1 MAKVIPPSRRA
12 GEGKCELSK
21 SIPDPARGGPLSGS
35 FGGVGADK
43 LGLMYRFPGLPLLA
57 ACALFSTAAAP
68 TQVPQPTPE
77 QRPPATPT
85 LPMVRTELVQ
95 LDVTVADKDGRN
107 VSGLTA
113 RDFVLLEDGRPQALS
128 HFAIGG
134 RPGIEVSEPVASPAP
149 AAPAAALAAPPP
161 PPQAAPRGRHLV
173 LLVDDL
179 HTAPANLPQAQEA
192 MRRFV
197 REQIASDDR
206 VAVVT
211 SSGSGGVFQDFTS
224 DSDALAHAISR
235 LRSRYEPVEALGRPY
250 LSEHQ
255 AELIDRGDVEALRVA
270 TEELLQIDDY
280 MGEELAKTQAY
291 NQARRMVV
299 EMTQRSGR
307 ALAVIESVVRGLS
320 PITGRKVVVLA
331 SDGFLIGLGAL
342 ETSAYDVR
350 KITDAATRA
359 GVVLYSLDTRGLV
372 AEPPGGAASFQGPGV
387 LRAPGVRANLQARSV
402 EAMRQ
407 GINALAVDTGGFLV
421 KNSNDLDQGLGRI
434 LRDNETYYLLAYEPT
449 NSARDGRFRKI
460 QVRLRARPELKVRTR
475 SGYFAPDDRK
485 AASGPDLDSDP
496 EARREREIAQAL
508 GSLFPLQDVPLRL
521 AADFIV
527 LPPQGSQAVLK
538 IHAELKNVPFE
549 RKDDR
554 YRADLE
560 IAGAVYDETGN
571 LVGDVA
577 GERAALN
584 LTAES
589 YVKTVAEGLT
599 LQKSVPLP
607 PGLYQVRLAAREAS
621 RSLLGSVSQ
630 WVEIP
635 DVEARPLTLS
645 SVFLLA
651 DMPVEAG
658 PAAESTE
665 QARSV
670 PQRAVADVQVDKTF
684 GPGQGMHYS
693 VHVYTKAAAGGVVV
707 LQAQIWQGKRLI
719 GVTPKHE
726 LAEAPEGRRFSERIA
741 LEAFPPGEYELRV
754 LANGPATGQK
764 AERRV
769 SFRVVS

>member
-1 MAKVIPPSRRA
+1 MIRS
-12 GEGKCELSK
+12 S
-21 SIPDPARGGPLSGS
+21 PLL
-35 FGGVGADK
+35 
-43 LGLMYRFPGLPLLA
+43 LGLALLSA
-57 ACALFSTAAAP
+57 GAAP
-68 TQVPQPTPE
+68 SQVPQPAPD

-85 LPMVRTELVQ
+85 LPVVRTELVQ
-95 LDVTVADKDGRN
+95 LDVTVAGKDGRN
-107 VSGLTA
+107 VTGLTA
-113 RDFVLLEDGRPQALS
+113 RDFVLQEDGRPQALS
-128 HFAIGG
+128 HFAVGG
-134 RPGIEVSEPVASPAP
+134 RPGVETSEPVAAP
-149 AAPAAALAAPPP
+149 AAPAAAPATPPP
-161 PPQAAPRGRHLV
+161 PPPAAPRGRHLV

-206 VAVVT
+206 VAIVST
-211 SSGSGGVFQDFTS
+211 SGSGGVFQDFTS
-224 DSDALAHAISR
+224 DSDALVRAISR
-235 LRSRYEPVEALGRPY
+235 LRSRYEPVEALGRPH
-250 LSEHQ
+250 LTEHQ
-255 AELIDRGDVEALRVA
+255 AELIDRGDVEALQVA

-280 MGEELAKTQAY
+280 MGEEFAKTQAY

-307 ALAVIESVVRGLS
+307 ALAVIESVVRGLAPLS
-320 PITGRKVVVLA
+320 GRKVVVLA
-331 SDGFLIGLGAL
+331 SDGFLIGLGGAL

-350 KITDAATRA
+350 RITDAATRS
-359 GVVLYSLDTRGLV
+359 GVVLYALDTRGLV
-372 AEPPGGAASFQGPGV
+372 AEPPGGDASFRGAGV
-387 LRAPGVRANLQARSV
+387 LRAPGARANLQTRSV

-407 GINALAVDTGGFLV
+407 GMNALAVDTGGFLV
-421 KNSNDLDQGLGRI
+421 KNSNDIGQGLGRI
-434 LRDNETYYLLAYEPT
+434 LRDNETYYLLAYEPANT
-449 NSARDGRFRKI
+449 TRDGQFRKI
-460 QVRLRARPELKVRTR
+460 QVRLRGRPELKVRTR

-485 AASGPDLDSDP
+485 AASGPNLDSDP

-521 AADFIV
+521 AADFIA

-538 IHAELKNVPFE
+538 IHVELKNVPFE
-549 RKDDR
+549 HEDDR

-560 IAGAVYDETGN
+560 IAGAVYDETGT

-589 YVKTVAEGLT
+589 YVRTVAEGLT

-621 RSLLGSVSQ
+621 RSLLGSVSR

-635 DVEARPLTLS
+635 DVDARPLTLS

-651 DMPVEAG
+651 DMLVEAG
-658 PAAESTE
+658 PAPESTE
-665 QARSV
+665 QAKSV
-670 PQRAVADVQVDKTF
+670 PERAVADVQIDKSF
-684 GPGQGMHYS
+684 GPGQGLHYA
-693 VHVYTKAAAGGVVV
+693 VHVYTPSTAPPGPVT

-726 LAEAPEGRRFSERIA
+726 LADAPVGRRWSERIA
-741 LEAFPPGEYELRV
+741 LEAFAPGDYELRV
-754 LANGPATGQK
+754 VATGSAPAQK

-769 SFRVVS
+769 SFRVES

>member
-1 MAKVIPPSRRA
+1 V
-12 GEGKCELSK
+12 
-21 SIPDPARGGPLSGS
+21 
-35 FGGVGADK
+35 
-43 LGLMYRFPGLPLLA
+43 
-57 ACALFSTAAAP
+57 
-68 TQVPQPTPE
+68 
-77 QRPPATPT
+77 
-85 LPMVRTELVQ
+85 VRTELVQ

-107 VSGLTA
+107 VAGLTA

-128 HFAIGG
+128 HFATGG
-134 RPGIEVSEPVASPAP
+134 RPGVDTSEPESVAAPAP
-149 AAPAAALAAPPP
+149 AAPAATPVTPPP
-161 PPQAAPRGRHLV
+161 LPPAAPRGRHVV

-179 HTAPANLPQAQEA
+179 HTAAANLPQAQEA

-197 REQIASDDR
+197 REQIAAEDR
-206 VAVVT
+206 VAIVST
-211 SSGSGGVFQDFTS
+211 SGSGGVFQDFTS
-224 DSDALAHAISR
+224 DPEALVRAIAR

-250 LSEHQ
+250 LTEHQ

-280 MGEELAKTQAY
+280 LGEDLAKTQAY

-307 ALAVIESVVRGLS
+307 ALAVIESVVRGLA
-320 PITGRKVVVLA
+320 PLTGRKVVVLA
-331 SDGFLIGLGAL
+331 SDGFLIGLGSL

-359 GVVLYSLDTRGLV
+359 GVVLYSLDTRGLL

-387 LRAPGVRANLQARSV
+387 LRAPGARVSLQARSV
-402 EAMRQ
+402 EALRQ
-407 GINALAVDTGGFLV
+407 GLNALAADTGGFLV

-449 NSARDGRFRKI
+449 NTARDGRFRKI
-460 QVRLRARPELKVRTR
+460 QVRLRGRPELKVRTR

-485 AASGPDLDSDP
+485 ASGPDPVSDP

-508 GSLFPLQDVPLRL
+508 GSLFPLTDVPLRL
-521 AADFIV
+521 AADFIA
-527 LPPQGSQAVLK
+527 LPPQGPQAVLK
-538 IHAELKNVPFE
+538 IHADLRNVPFE
-549 RKDDR
+549 RQDER

-560 IAGAVYDETGN
+560 FAGAVYDEAGN
-571 LVGDVA
+571 LVGEVA

-589 YVKTVAEGLT
+589 YVRTVADGVT
-599 LQKSVPLP
+599 LQKSVPLA

-621 RSLLGSVSQ
+621 RSLLGSVSR

-635 DVEARPLTLS
+635 DVEAQPLTLS

-651 DMPVEAG
+651 DIPVPLE
-658 PAAESTE
+658 PSSESRE
-665 QARSV
+665 QATSV
-670 PQRAVADVQVDKTF
+670 PERAVADVQIDKTF
-684 GPGQGMHYS
+684 GPGQGMHYAL
-693 VHVYTKAAAGGVVV
+693 HVYTSATAAAEPVT

-726 LAEAPEGRRFSERIA
+726 LAAAPEGRRWSERIA
-741 LEAFPPGEYELRV
+741 LEGFPPGDYELRV
-754 LANGPATGQK
+754 VANGSSAEQK

-769 SFRVVS
+769 SFRVES

>member
-1 MAKVIPPSRRA
+1 MLRS
-12 GEGKCELSK
+12 S
-21 SIPDPARGGPLSGS
+21 
-35 FGGVGADK
+35 
-43 LGLMYRFPGLPLLA
+43 PLLLCLA
-57 ACALFSTAAAP
+57 SLSAGAAP
-68 TQVPQPTPE
+68 SQVAQPAPD

-85 LPMVRTELVQ
+85 LPVVRTELVQ
-95 LDVTVADKDGRN
+95 LDVTVADQDGRN

-134 RPGIEVSEPVASPAP
+134 RPGLET
-149 AAPAAALAAPPP
+149 AAPAATAPSAPTASAAPAPAPP
-161 PPQAAPRGRHLV
+161 HPPAAPRGRHLV

-179 HTAPANLPQAQEA
+179 HTAPATLPQAQEA

-197 REQIASDDR
+197 REQIAADDR
-206 VAVVT
+206 VAVVST
-211 SSGSGGVFQDFTS
+211 SGSGGVFQDFTS
-224 DSDALAHAISR
+224 DSNALLRAISR

-280 MGEELAKTQAY
+280 LGEDMAKTQAY

-299 EMTQRSGR
+299 EITQRSSR
-307 ALAVIESVVRGLS
+307 ALAVIESVVRGLA
-320 PITGRKVVVLA
+320 PVAGRKVVVLA
-331 SDGFLIGLGAL
+331 SDGFLVGLGSL

-387 LRAPGVRANLQARSV
+387 LRAPGARASLQARSI
-402 EAMRQ
+402 EALRQ
-407 GINALAVDTGGFLV
+407 GLNALAADTGGFLV

-434 LRDNETYYLLAYEPT
+434 LRDNESYYLLAYEPS

-460 QVRLRARPELKVRTR
+460 QVRLRARPELKLRTR

-485 AASGPDLDSDP
+485 AASGPDLDSEP

-521 AADFIV
+521 AADFIA
-527 LPPQGSQAVLK
+527 LPPQGSQVVLK
-538 IHAELKNVPFE
+538 IHVELSNVPFE

-560 IAGAVYDETGN
+560 IAGAVYDESGK

-577 GERAALN
+577 GERAALS

-589 YVKTVAEGLT
+589 YVRTVAEGLT
-599 LQKSVPLP
+599 LQKSVPLA

-621 RSLLGSVSQ
+621 RSLLGSISQ

-635 DVEARPLTLS
+635 DVDARPLTLS

-651 DMPVEAG
+651 DVPLESAPGASGV
-658 PAAESTE
+658 PAAEGAAKVAE
-665 QARSV
+665 
-670 PQRAVADVQVDKTF
+670 RAVVDVQIDKVF
-684 GPGQGMHYS
+684 GPGQGLHYA
-693 VHVYTKAAAGGVVV
+693 VHVYTPAAAVAGAVT
-707 LQAQIWQGKRLI
+707 LQAQIWQGKKLI

-726 LAEAPEGRRFSERIA
+726 LADAPEGRRWSERIA
-741 LEAFPPGEYELRV
+741 LEAFPPGDYELRV
-754 LANGPATGQK
+754 VAAGPASGQK

-769 SFRVVS
+769 AFRVED

>member
-1 MAKVIPPSRRA
+1 M
-12 GEGKCELSK
+12 
-21 SIPDPARGGPLSGS
+21 GPL
-35 FGGVGADK
+35 VDK
-43 LGLMYRFPGLPLLA
+43 LGRMHRFSRLPVLA
-57 ACALFSTAAAP
+57 ACALLSAAAAP
-68 TQVPQPTPE
+68 SHVPQVSPE
-77 QRPPATPT
+77 QRPPAT
-85 LPMVRTELVQ
+85 LPAVRTELVQ
-95 LDVTVADKDGRN
+95 LDVTVSDKDGRN

-113 RDFVLLEDGRPQALS
+113 SDFVLIEDGRPQALS
-128 HFAIGG
+128 HFATGG
-134 RPGIEVSEPVASPAP
+134 RPGVEAAAPAAAPAVP
-149 AAPAAALAAPPP
+149 AAPAATPVAPPP
-161 PPQAAPRGRHLV
+161 PPAAPRGRHLV

-197 REQIASDDR
+197 REQIAGDDR

-211 SSGSGGVFQDFTS
+211 TSGSGGVFQDFTS
-224 DSDALAHAISR
+224 DSEALVRAISR
-235 LRSRYEPVEALGRPY
+235 VRSRYEPVEALGRPY

-280 MGEELAKTQAY
+280 LGEELAKTQAY

-299 EMTQRSGR
+299 EMTQRSRR
-307 ALAVIESVVRGLS
+307 ALAVIESVVRGLA

-387 LRAPGVRANLQARSV
+387 LRAPGARANLQARSI

-434 LRDNETYYLLAYEPT
+434 LRDNESYYLLAYEPT
-449 NSARDGRFRKI
+449 NTSRDGRFRKI
-460 QVRLRARPELKVRTR
+460 QVRLRTRPDLKVRTR
-475 SGYFAPDDRK
+475 SGYFAPDERK
-485 AASGPDLDSDP
+485 AGGPDPDADP

-508 GSLFPLQDVPLRL
+508 GSLFPLQDLPVRL
-521 AADFIV
+521 SADFIS

-538 IHAELKNVPFE
+538 IHVGLKNVPFE

-554 YRADLE
+554 YRADVE
-560 IAGAVYDETGN
+560 IAGAIYDESGN

-577 GERAALN
+577 GERAALS

-630 WVEIP
+630 WLEIP

-651 DMPVEAG
+651 DIPVEAG
-658 PAAESTE
+658 PAPESTE
-665 QARSV
+665 QAEGAPR
-670 PQRAVADVQVDKTF
+670 RAVADVQVEKTF
-684 GPGQGMHYS
+684 GPGQGLHYA
-693 VHVYTKAAAGGVVV
+693 VHAYTPATAVPGTVT
-707 LQAQIWQGKRLI
+707 LQAQIWQGQKLI

-726 LAEAPEGRRFSERIA
+726 LVDTPEGRRFSERIA
-741 LEAFPPGEYELRV
+741 LEAFRPGDYELRV
-754 LANGPATGQK
+754 VATGSAPGQK

-769 SFRVVS
+769 GFRVVE

>member
-1 MAKVIPPSRRA
+1 MRRSTRVA
-12 GEGKCELSK
+12 
-21 SIPDPARGGPLSGS
+21 AASGV
-35 FGGVGADK
+35 F
-43 LGLMYRFPGLPLLA
+43 LLLA
-57 ACALFSTAAAP
+57 AAATRPSPILQAP
-68 TQVPQPTPE
+68 PGQQ
-77 QRPPATPT
+77 PATPT
-85 LPMVRTELVQ
+85 LPVVRTELVQ

-107 VSGLTA
+107 VSGLTV

-134 RPGIEVSEPVASPAP
+134 RPSVETSGPMAAPVP
-149 AAPAAALAAPPP
+149 AAPGAAPAPPP
-161 PPQAAPRGRHLV
+161 PPAAPRGRHIV

-197 REQIASDDR
+197 REQIAADDK
-206 VAVVT
+206 VAVVST
-211 SSGSGGVFQDFTS
+211 SGSGGVFQDFTS
-224 DSDALAHAISR
+224 DAQALVRAISR

-255 AELIDRGDVEALRVA
+255 AELIDRGDAEALRVA

-280 MGEELAKTQAY
+280 LGEELAKTQAY
-291 NQARRMVV
+291 NQARRMVF
-299 EMTQRSGR
+299 EITQRSGR
-307 ALAVIESVVRGLS
+307 ALAVIESVVRGLA

-331 SDGFLIGLGAL
+331 SDGFLIGLGSL

-387 LRAPGVRANLQARSV
+387 LRAPGARANLQARSI

-407 GINALAVDTGGFLV
+407 GIGALAVDTGGLLV

-434 LRDNETYYLLAYEPT
+434 LRDNESYYLLAYEPT
-449 NSARDGRFRKI
+449 NTARDGRFRKI

-475 SGYFAPDDRK
+475 SGYFAPDERQ
-485 AASGPDLDSDP
+485 ATGGPDPDSDP
-496 EARREREIAQAL
+496 EARREREVAQAL

-521 AADFIV
+521 AADFIA
-527 LPPQGSQAVLK
+527 LPPQGPQAVLK
-538 IHAELKNVPFE
+538 IHADLRNVPFE

-560 IAGAVYDETGN
+560 IVGAVYDETGK

-589 YVKTVAEGLT
+589 YVRTVAEGLT

-645 SVFLLA
+645 GVFLLA
-651 DMPVEAG
+651 DMPVEAA
-658 PAAESTE
+658 PAPESTE
-665 QARSV
+665 QAPSV
-670 PQRAVADVQVDKTF
+670 PERAVADVQIDKTF
-684 GPGQGMHYS
+684 GPGQGLHYV
-693 VHVYTKAAAGGVVV
+693 VHVYTPATLASGTVT
-707 LQAQIWQGKRLI
+707 LQAQVWQGQKLI

-726 LAEAPEGRRFSERIA
+726 LADAPEGRRFGERIA
-741 LEAFPPGEYELRV
+741 LDAFRPGEYELRV
-754 LANGPATGQK
+754 LVTGAAADQK

-769 SFRVVS
+769 RFRVES